1 VSGFTRSAVDYFA
14 AHAIDPELAASCGV
28 REEAGSL
35 VYPCR
40 APDGTPF
47 DRLRSLNGAGGPA
60 KVKQPPGQPLASWWP
75 LGRPPGAQAV
85 VVAEGE
91 SDALAALEP
100 LSESR
105 FAATA
110 VVAVPGT
117 GFPAGR
123 LAEQLEEIGV
133 RDAYLAFDADEAG
146 RAYAEKAA
154 SALRE
159 AGIRPIVVELE
170 DGADLADTLA
180 RVDDRPGWIDQALAD
195 AEAAGDSAAPIEEPP
210 ELPSERRLRETS
222 VLEDGCTFY
231 AVLSAAAA
239 GFLVERLWAEG
250 GAGWIAG
257 EPKTL
262 KTWLVCELIIAITAG
277 RPAFGE
283 FACRR
288 PGRVLYVA
296 EEGNRRRFQERLAG
310 LCNAYGVPLE
320 DVKAN
325 LDVIWRQHVDLLDS
339 AWQRDLAAI
348 APAYR
353 AIFLDPF
360 RDMHDAD
367 EDRVHQ
373 VKPVLDFLR
382 RLQEQGPAV
391 IAVMHL
397 RKARDGDNKVRAGQ
411 RVAGSRHFH
420 SFLDSA
426 LYLDPEKTDEDGPV
440 KVTVEHRDEEAIA
453 PFVFE
458 LEVEGTA
465 DAPVFRLRAETE
477 TAALRGRRGELREK
491 AVEAA
496 RALGPATKTALA
508 QALGVQRQA
517 GLAVVN
523 DCLDVGLLERSED
536 GRKVLAP
543 SEPDLAVPEGREP
556 AGTET
561 LPIADNPHGEAA

>member
-1 VSGFTRSAVDYFA
+1 MTGFGEVARAYLG
-14 AHAIDPELAASCGV
+14 AHAIDPDLAAACGV
-28 REEAGSL
+28 REVRGGLAFPY
-35 VYPCR
+35 V
-40 APDGTPF
+40 APDGSSF
-47 DRLRSLNGAGGPA
+47 DRLRSLNGAGA
-60 KVKQPPGQPLASWWP
+60 KVKQPPGRPLTPWWP
-75 LGRPPGAQAV
+75 LGRPPGAEAV
-85 VVAEGE
+85 LVCEGE

-100 LSESR
+100 LAESR

-123 LAEQLEEIGV
+123 LPEQLGEVGA
-133 RDAYLAFDADEAG
+133 RDAYLVFDADEAG
-146 RAYAEKAA
+146 RGYAEKAA
-154 SALRE
+154 GALRE
-159 AGIRPIVVELE
+159 AGIRPVVVELE
-170 DGADLADTLA
+170 DGADLAETLA

-195 AEAAGDSAAPIEEPP
+195 AEAAGDSVAASVEPRESAP
-210 ELPSERRLRETS
+210 EQRLREAG
-222 VLEDGCTFY
+222 VLEDGRTFY
-231 AVLSAAAA
+231 AAKGAAAA

-262 KTWLVCELIIAITAG
+262 KTWLVCELIIAITTG

-283 FACRR
+283 FACER
-288 PGRVLYVA
+288 PGRVLYAA

-310 LCNAYGVPLE
+310 LCNAYGVPLA
-320 DVKAN
+320 DVQAN
-325 LDVIWRQHVDLLDS
+325 LDVIWRQHVDLLDG

-391 IAVMHL
+391 AAVMHL
-397 RKARDGDNKVRAGQ
+397 RKARDGDNKIRAGQ

-426 LYLDPEKTDEDGPV
+426 LYLDPEKGGEEDGPV
-440 KVTVEHRDEEAIA
+440 KLTIEHRDEEAIA

-458 LEVEGTA
+458 LEAEGTA
-465 DAPVFRLRAETE
+465 DAPDFRLRAETE
-477 TAALRGRRGELREK
+477 TAALRGRRGEQREK

-496 RALGPATKTALA
+496 RALGPTTKTELA
-508 QALGVQRQA
+508 KALGVQRQA
-517 GLAVVN
+517 GLAVVK
-523 DCLDVGLLERSED
+523 DCLDQGLLERSDD
-536 GRKVLAP
+536 GRKVLAA
-543 SEPDLAVPEGREP
+543 SEPDSAVPEGREP
-556 AGTET
+556 AGTEA
-561 LPIADNPHGEAA
+561 LPIAENPHGEAA